1 MTEKERYEVRDPTKR
16 KKAKQTP
23 QEAWMEL
30 LTDSIPKA
38 PSHLRQNLTE
48 ISTRENVPRKEKQF
62 RNFVANSMRIP
73 HSAVEE
79 IWKFL
84 KELQGRKQAA
94 REEEKRV
101 QERKAAEE
109 LAKVEKAKEESDFK
123 ASCKHDDID
132 NQTNHPL
139 PSSEEVKKAM
149 KKILKK
155 EEAKAMPIKS
165 LQKAVCA
172 KFSLE
177 KKGKK
182 HMKKLLKEQLLG
194 KKFAV
199 DGKIVRLK
207 VD

>member
-1 MTEKERYEVRDPTKR
+1 
-16 KKAKQTP
+16 
-23 QEAWMEL
+23 
-30 LTDSIPKA
+30 
-38 PSHLRQNLTE
+38 
-48 ISTRENVPRKEKQF
+48 
-62 RNFVANSMRIP
+62 MRIP